1 MLHKTL
7 AHVRLCSV
15 VIKSIASEIRLRC
28 RIVELGSLSSTLSLL
43 LLEPL
48 VPPQASLLSPI
59 LSEGMGRRQ
68 AAQEAEAR
76 QVLIR

>member
-48 VPPQASLLSPI
+48 LPQASLLSPI
-59 LSEGMGRRQ
+59 LSEGMGHRQ
-68 AAQEAEAR
+68 AVQEAKAR